1 MRSPALRR
9 NYAWIVVGVTFLS
22 LLAAA
27 GLRSAPGVMMTP
39 LQAAFGWD
47 RATVSAAAAFGIFL
61 YGMVGPFAAA
71 LMQTLGIRRTLLGGL
86 ALMAG
91 STALSLFMTEP
102 WHYVLTWGLLS
113 GLGSGAVALVLGATV
128 ASRWFDSHR
137 GLVMGIFSA
146 STATGSLLFLPVLAW
161 LSEQGGWRPV
171 ALAVAIA
178 TAALIPIVAWLLPE
192 KPSDIGLLP
201 HGATQPRPEEAASR
215 PGQSVALAFGVL
227 ARAARTPVFWLLF
240 GTFFVCGFTT
250 NGLVGTHL
258 IAYCGDNGI
267 GAVQAS
273 GLLAAMGLFDL
284 IGTMASGWLTDRYDP
299 RKLLFL
305 YYGLRGLSLFAL
317 PFTGFDIVALSV
329 FAVFYGL
336 DWIATVPPTVR
347 LASQHFG
354 DRDAPIVFGWVAAGH
369 QVGAATAA
377 LGAGLL
383 RDATGSYTSAF
394 MVAGVFG
401 VMAAFGA
408 LAIAQGASRP
418 SAAPNPA

>member
-1 MRSPALRR
+1 MTARSFGRS
-9 NYAWIVVGVTFLS
+9 YAWIVVAVTFLS

-47 RATVSAAAAFGIFL
+47 RATISAAAAFGIFL

-71 LMQTLGIRRTLLGGL
+71 LMQTLGIRKTLIGGL
-86 ALMAG
+86 ALMAL
-91 STALSLFMTEP
+91 STGLSLLMTEP

-128 ASRWFDSHR
+128 ANRWFDRHR

-161 LSEQGGWRPV
+161 LSQQGGWRPV
-171 ALAVAIA
+171 AMAVAMA
-178 TAALIPIVAWLLPE
+178 CAALIPLVAWLLPE
-192 KPSDIGLLP
+192 RPADIGALP
-201 HGATQPRPEEAASR
+201 YGAREARPPESTAR
-215 PGQSVALAFGVL
+215 PGESVALAFRVL
-227 ARAARTPVFWLLF
+227 AEAARTPVFWLLF
-240 GTFFVCGFTT
+240 GTFFVCGLTT

-267 GAVQAS
+267 GAVRAA

-284 IGTMASGWLTDRYDP
+284 VGTTASGWLTDRYDP
-299 RKLLFL
+299 RKLLFV
-305 YYGLRGLSLFAL
+305 YYGLRGLSLVAL
-317 PFTGFDIVALSV
+317 PFTGFDILALSV

-369 QVGAATAA
+369 QIGAATAA

-394 MVAGVFG
+394 VVAGAIG
-401 VMAAFGA
+401 VLAAFGA
-408 LAIAQGASRP
+408 LAIAREARVRP
-418 SAAPNPA
+418 GEPQPA

>member
-1 MRSPALRR
+1 MRARPFGR

-39 LQAAFGWD
+39 LQSAFGWD

-71 LMQTLGIRRTLLGGL
+71 LMQTLGIRKTLIGGL
-86 ALMAG
+86 ALMAA
-91 STALSLFMTEP
+91 STGLSLFMTEP

-128 ASRWFDSHR
+128 ANRWFDKHR

-161 LSEQGGWRPV
+161 LSEHGGGWRPV
-171 ALAVAIA
+171 AMAVAIV
-178 TAALIPIVAWLLPE
+178 AALLIPLVMLLLPE
-192 KPSDIGLLP
+192 RPADAGLLP
-201 HGATQPRPEEAASR
+201 YGAKEARPPEPPTHPKE
-215 PGQSVALAFGVL
+215 SVALAFRVL
-227 ARAARTPVFWLLF
+227 FKAARTPVFWLLF
-240 GTFFVCGFTT
+240 GTFFVCGLTT
-250 NGLVGTHL
+250 NGLVGAHL
-258 IAYCGDNGI
+258 IAYCGDNGM
-267 GAVQAS
+267 GAVQAA
-273 GLLAAMGLFDL
+273 GLLAVMGIFDL
-284 IGTMASGWLTDRYDP
+284 IGTTASGWLTDRYDP
-299 RKLLFL
+299 RKLLFV
-305 YYGLRGLSLFAL
+305 YYAIRGLSLVAL

-336 DWIATVPPTVR
+336 DWIATVPPTVK
-347 LASQHFG
+347 LAGQHFG

-369 QVGAATAA
+369 QIGAATAA

-394 MVAGVFG
+394 MIAGAIG
-401 VMAAFGA
+401 VLAAFGA
-408 LAIAQGASRP
+408 LAIARDVQRH
-418 SAAPNPA
+418 PAEATA

>member
-1 MRSPALRR
+1 MTLHSPGRR
-9 NYAWIVVGVTFLS
+9 YAWIVVGVTFLS

-86 ALMAG
+86 TLMAVATG
-91 STALSLFMTEP
+91 LSLFMTEP

-128 ASRWFDSHR
+128 ANRWFDRHR

-161 LSEQGGWRPV
+161 LSENGGWRPV
-171 ALAVAIA
+171 AMAVTIV
-178 TAALIPIVAWLLPE
+178 TAAMVPIVALLLPE
-192 KPSDIGLLP
+192 RPSDVGLLP
-201 HGATQPRPEEAASR
+201 YGATGPRAEE
-215 PGQSVALAFGVL
+215 PGGKPGESVALALRVL
-227 ARAARTPVFWLLF
+227 AKAAGTPVFWLLF
-240 GTFFVCGFTT
+240 GTFFVCGLTT

-284 IGTMASGWLTDRYDP
+284 LGTTASGWLTDRYDP
-299 RKLLFL
+299 RKLLFI
-305 YYGLRGLSLFAL
+305 YYGIRGLSLVAL

-336 DWIATVPPTVR
+336 DWIATVPPTVK
-347 LASQHFG
+347 LAGLHFG

-369 QVGAATAA
+369 QAGAATAA

-383 RDATGSYTSAF
+383 RDATGSYTTAF
-394 MVAGVFG
+394 IVAGAIG
-401 VMAAFGA
+401 VLAAFGA
-408 LAIAQGASRP
+408 LAIARD
-418 SAAPNPA
+418 AARHPVEPTPA

>member
-1 MRSPALRR
+1 MIARPFGR
-9 NYAWIVVGVTFLS
+9 NYAWVVVAVTFLS

-71 LMQTLGIRRTLLGGL
+71 LMQTIGIRRTLIGGL
-86 ALMAG
+86 GLMAV
-91 STALSLFMTEP
+91 STGLSLFMTEP

-128 ASRWFDSHR
+128 ASRWFDRHR

-171 ALAVAIA
+171 AMAVAIVS
-178 TAALIPIVAWLLPE
+178 AALIPLVALLLPE
-192 KPSDIGLLP
+192 RPADAGLLP
-201 HGATQPRPEEAASR
+201 YGADAPRPPEPPAHPRE
-215 PGQSVALAFGVL
+215 SVALAFRVL
-227 ARAARTPVFWLLF
+227 GKAARTPVFWLLF
-240 GTFFVCGFTT
+240 GTFFVCGLTT

-258 IAYCGDNGI
+258 IAYCGDNGM
-267 GAVQAS
+267 GAVQAA
-273 GLLAAMGLFDL
+273 GLLAVMGVFDL
-284 IGTMASGWLTDRYDP
+284 FGTTASGWLTDRYDP
-299 RKLLFL
+299 RKLLFV
-305 YYGLRGLSLFAL
+305 YYGLRGLSLVAL

-336 DWIATVPPTVR
+336 DWIATVPPTVK
-347 LASQHFG
+347 LAGQHFG
-354 DRDAPIVFGWVAAGH
+354 DRDAPIVFGWVASGH
-369 QVGAATAA
+369 QIGAAVAA

-383 RDATGSYTSAF
+383 RDMTGSYGPAF
-394 MVAGVFG
+394 MIAGAIG
-401 VMAAFGA
+401 VLAAFGA
-408 LAIAQGASRP
+408 LAIARDVKVHPRLA
-418 SAAPNPA
+418 